1 MSQYDLSDTELTTA
15 NRRLLVDMY
24 AAAKAGDV
32 AGFFSALSP
41 EVVIKEPT
49 FLPYGG
55 TYRGIDEFRAL
66 FGDVAKF
73 LDMSSL
79 TVDRIVADGDHAFG
93 LIRLS
98 TTSGDRE
105 VRLAELSILREGKV
119 AEMEIF
125 VHDGAGLLG
134 AARPSR
140 S

>member
-1 MSQYDLSDTELTTA
+1 
-15 NRRLLVDMY
+15 
-24 AAAKAGDV
+24 
-32 AGFFSALSP
+32 
-41 EVVIKEPT
+41 
-49 FLPYGG
+49 
-55 TYRGIDEFRAL
+55 
-66 FGDVAKF
+66 
-73 LDMSSL
+73 MSSL

-98 TTSGDRE
+98 TTSGDGE

-134 AARPSR
+134 AVRPSR

>member
-1 MSQYDLSDTELTTA
+1 MSPHDLSETALTTA
-15 NRRLLVDMY
+15 NRRLIVDMY

-32 AGFFSALSP
+32 DGFFSALSP
-41 EVVIKEPT
+41 EVVIKEPN

-55 TYRGIDEFRAL
+55 TYRGINEFRAL
-66 FGDVAKF
+66 FGDVANL

-79 TVDRIVADGDHAFG
+79 TVDRVVVDGDHAVG

-98 TTSGDRE
+98 TTSGDRQI
-105 VRLAELSILREGKV
+105 RLAEFSILHDGKV

-125 VHDGAGLLG
+125 VHDDAGLLSG
-134 AARPSR
+134 TRPSL

>member
-1 MSQYDLSDTELTTA
+1 MSQYLSETELTTV
-15 NRRLLVDMY
+15 NRRLLADMY

-41 EVVIKEPT
+41 EVVIKEPA
-49 FLPYGG
+49 FLPYAG

-66 FGDVAKF
+66 FGDVATY

-79 TVDRIVADGDHAFG
+79 TVDRIVVDGDHALA

-105 VRLAELSILREGKV
+105 VRLAELSILRDGKV
-119 AEMEIF
+119 DEMEIF
-125 VHDGAGLLG
+125 VHDDGGLPGAT
-134 AARPSR
+134 RPS
-140 S
+140 

>member
-1 MSQYDLSDTELTTA
+1 MSETELSETDLTTA
-15 NRRLLVDMY
+15 NRRLIVDMY

-41 EVVIKEPT
+41 EVVITEPT

-79 TVDRIVADGDHAFG
+79 QVDHIVADGDHAVG

-98 TTSGDRE
+98 TTSGDGE
-105 VRLAELSILREGKV
+105 VRLAEHSILRDGKV
-119 AEMEIF
+119 AEMQIF
-125 VHDGAGLLG
+125 VHDDAGL
-134 AARPSR
+134 ARS
-140 S
+140 

>member
-1 MSQYDLSDTELTTA
+1 MSRHDLSETDLTTA
-15 NRRLLVDMY
+15 NRRLILDMY

-32 AGFFSALSP
+32 DGFFSALAP
-41 EVVIKEPT
+41 EVVIREPA

-66 FGDVAKF
+66 FGDVAKY
-73 LDMSSL
+73 LDMSTL
-79 TVDRIVADGDHAFG
+79 KVDRVVVDWDHAVG

-98 TTSGDRE
+98 TTSGAGE
-105 VRLAELSILREGKV
+105 VRLAEFSILRDGKV

-125 VHDGAGLLG
+125 VHDDAGLLDET
-134 AARPSR
+134 RPWR